1 MTIYDYA
8 DTPHPAT
15 VQQAG
20 YRYGCHSERTGDT
33 RPRGIKTRT
42 VAPLRTGVQTD
53 ARLPRGELLIVAS
66 AEVRTTEWLPIPC
79 GHTTRAADPACAGC
93 ANRIQ
98 EQSNGTP

>member
-20 YRYGCHSERTGDT
+20 YRYGCHSERTGDS
-33 RPRGIKTRT
+33 RPRGGRSAYIAHPWAKTGTRVVMVT
-42 VAPLRTGVQTD
+42 HF
-53 ARLPRGELLIVAS
+53 
-66 AEVRTTEWLPIPC
+66 LPIPC
-79 GHTTRAADPACAGC
+79 GHTTRATDPACAGC